1 MRVLWLFG
9 NGLDIS
15 LGLKTSYY
23 DFYQFLLTLEVKG
36 LISENNIIYK
46 QLKRDFEH
54 NKQDLWSDYELR
66 LGNLTNQI
74 SEEDITRFTD
84 DKIEIDLL
92 LSDYLKSEEQKL
104 NIEKDKVYEV
114 LTNSFSEIVNC
125 SRRIDN
131 DIVIKLIESNYNS
144 NFYFKAISFNYTK
157 TVSLL
162 WSEELKELKELK
174 NFRIKDYP
182 NTDHSCLLEN
192 PFYLHGTLDDGEMI
206 IGVNDTSQIIN
217 SKLKDNEELGD
228 VLIKTNLLNNAGQLH
243 FEEFCNIVSNS
254 SIICLYGLSIG
265 KTDSRYWK
273 YLKYRMID
281 TSAILII
288 YHYRKD
294 FTANHIAQKNRII
307 KEVKNNF
314 YLNSN
319 ATDNEIKNIRNRII
333 VEINHQLFI
342 NE

>member
-46 QLKRDFEH
+46 QLKHDFEH

-66 LGNLTNQI
+66 LGDLTNQI

-92 LSDYLKSEEQKL
+92 LIDYLKSEEQKL
-104 NIEKDKVYEV
+104 NIDKDKIYEI
-114 LTNSFSEIVNC
+114 LTKSFSEIGNC
-125 SRRIDN
+125 SRRVDN
-131 DIVIKLIESNYNS
+131 DAVIQLLASNYNS
-144 NFYFKAISFNYTK
+144 NFHFKAISFNYTK

-162 WSEELKELKELK
+162 WCEELQELK
-174 NFRIKDYP
+174 NFRIKDNPSTSY
-182 NTDHSCLLEN
+182 SCLVES

-217 SKLKDNEELGD
+217 DNLKDNEELGD

-243 FEEFCNIVSNS
+243 FEEFCNNVKNSN
-254 SIICLYGLSIG
+254 IICLYGLSVG

-273 YLKYRMID
+273 FLKDRLVG
-281 TSAILII
+281 TNVILII

-294 FTANHIAQKNRII
+294 FKINHITQKNRII
-307 KEVKNNF
+307 KEVKSNF

-319 ATDNEIKNIRNRII
+319 AKDDEIKNIQNRII

>member
-23 DFYQFLLTLEVKG
+23 DFYQFLLTSEVKG

-46 QLKRDFEH
+46 QLKHDFEH

-66 LGNLTNQI
+66 LGDFTNQI

-92 LSDYLKSEEQKL
+92 LIDYLKSEEQKL
-104 NIEKDKVYEV
+104 NIDKDRIYEI
-114 LTNSFSEIVNC
+114 LTNSFSEIANC
-125 SRRIDN
+125 SRRVDN
-131 DIVIKLIESNYNS
+131 DAVIQLLATSHYS
-144 NFYFKAISFNYTK
+144 NFHFKAISFNYTK
-157 TVSLL
+157 TDSLL
-162 WSEELKELKELK
+162 WCENLKELK

-182 NTDHSCLLEN
+182 STSYSCLLDR

-217 SKLKDNEELGD
+217 SNLKDNEELGD

-243 FEEFCNIVSNS
+243 FEEFCNNVRNS
-254 SIICLYGLSIG
+254 DIICLYGLSVG
-265 KTDSRYWK
+265 KTDSCYWNF
-273 YLKYRMID
+273 LKNRLVG
-281 TSAILII
+281 TGAILII

-294 FTANHIAQKNRII
+294 FKVNHITQKDRVI

-319 ATDNEIKNIRNRII
+319 ATDDEIRNIKNRII

-342 NE
+342 DG

>member
-23 DFYQFLLTLEVKG
+23 DFYQFLLTLEDEG
-36 LISENNIIYK
+36 WISENNIIYK
-46 QLKRDFEH
+46 QLKHDFEH
-54 NKQDLWSDYELR
+54 KKQDLWSDYELR
-66 LGNLTNQI
+66 LGSLTNQI
-74 SEEDITRFTD
+74 SEEDIIRFTD

-92 LSDYLKSEEQKL
+92 LIDYLKSEEQRL
-104 NIEKDKVYEV
+104 NIDKDKIYEI

-131 DIVIKLIESNYNS
+131 DIVMKLIESNYNS

-162 WSEELKELKELK
+162 WSEELKELK

-182 NTDHSCLLEN
+182 NTDHSCLLES

-243 FEEFCNIVSNS
+243 FEEFCNNVKNS
-254 SIICLYGLSIG
+254 DIICLYGLSVG
-265 KTDSRYWK
+265 KTDSCYWNF
-273 YLKYRMID
+273 LKNRLVG
-281 TSAILII
+281 TGAILII

-294 FTANHIAQKNRII
+294 FTANHIAQKNRVI

-314 YLNSN
+314 YQNSN
-319 ATDNEIKNIRNRII
+319 ATDDEIRNIKNRVI

-342 NE
+342 DG

>member
-23 DFYQFLLTLEVKG
+23 DFYQFLLTSEVKG

-46 QLKRDFEH
+46 QLKHDFEH

-66 LGNLTNQI
+66 LGDFTNQI

-92 LSDYLKSEEQKL
+92 LIDYLKSEEQKL
-104 NIEKDKVYEV
+104 NIDKDRIYEI
-114 LTNSFSEIVNC
+114 LTNSFSEIANC
-125 SRRIDN
+125 SRRVDN
-131 DIVIKLIESNYNS
+131 DAVIQLLATSHYS
-144 NFYFKAISFNYTK
+144 NFHFKAISFNYTK

-162 WSEELKELKELK
+162 WCENLKELK

-182 NTDHSCLLEN
+182 STSYSCLLDR

-217 SKLKDNEELGD
+217 SNLKDNEELGD

-243 FEEFCNIVSNS
+243 FEEFCNNVRNS
-254 SIICLYGLSIG
+254 DIICLYGLSVG
-265 KTDSRYWK
+265 KTDSCYWNF
-273 YLKYRMID
+273 LKNRLVG
-281 TSAILII
+281 TGAILII

-294 FTANHIAQKNRII
+294 FKVNHITQKDRVI

-319 ATDNEIKNIRNRII
+319 ATDDEIRNIKNRII

-342 NE
+342 DG

>member
-46 QLKRDFEH
+46 QLKHDFEH

-66 LGNLTNQI
+66 LGDLTNQI

-84 DKIEIDLL
+84 NKIEIDLL
-92 LSDYLKSEEQKL
+92 LSNYLKSEEQKL
-104 NIEKDKVYEV
+104 NIDKDRIYEI
-114 LTNSFSEIVNC
+114 LTNSFSEIANC
-125 SRRIDN
+125 SRRVDN
-131 DIVIKLIESNYNS
+131 DAVIQLLATCHYS
-144 NFYFKAISFNYTK
+144 NFHFKAISFNYTK

-162 WSEELKELKELK
+162 WCENLKELK

-182 NTDHSCLLEN
+182 NTSYSCLLDS

-217 SKLKDNEELGD
+217 SNLKDNEELGD

-243 FEEFCNIVSNS
+243 FEEFCNNVKNS
-254 SIICLYGLSIG
+254 DIICLYGLSVG
-265 KTDSRYWK
+265 KTDSCYWNF
-273 YLKYRMID
+273 LKNRLVG
-281 TSAILII
+281 TGAILII

-294 FTANHIAQKNRII
+294 FKVNHITQKDRVI

-314 YLNSN
+314 YQNSN
-319 ATDNEIKNIRNRII
+319 ATDDEIRNIKNRII

-342 NE
+342 DG